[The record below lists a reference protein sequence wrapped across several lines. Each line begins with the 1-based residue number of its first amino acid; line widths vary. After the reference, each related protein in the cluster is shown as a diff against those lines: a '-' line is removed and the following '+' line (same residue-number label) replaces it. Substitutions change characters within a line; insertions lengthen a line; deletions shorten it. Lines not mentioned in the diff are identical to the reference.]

1 MTDKTEK
8 GWYLMHRG
16 WQKNGMFK
24 DEPFTEREAFEWMIS
39 EATYETKT
47 IAFKG
52 NPVKLTRGQLSH
64 SIRHMA
70 DEWGWSK
77 SKIES
82 YLNKLKKWDAIRT
95 DNRTGQNIITICNYD
110 EYQNMKDDDRTQ
122 TRREIGQ
129 PSDNHRTIN
138 NEDNQDNKVK
148 IKDIPS
154 EYPKKSKTRVAEKPA
169 DVSDEIWADYKTLRQ
184 AKRAPVTE
192 TVIAQNR
199 REAEKA
205 GWTLESALSECCAR
219 GWQGF
224 KADWVNKNNGE
235 NYGTYQ
241 PKLSKSDRIAAALD
255 AAQEQIFAAIEGG
268 TAPENL
274 AIAPPA
280 QPVIPDFQ
288 PVRQGAGATDG
299 DFPRLFHDPEG

>member
-1 MTDKTEK
+1 MSEKDK

-16 WQKNGMFK
+16 WQKNAMFK
-24 DEPFTEREAFEWMIS
+24 KEPFTEREAWEWLVS

-47 IAFKG
+47 VSFKG
-52 NPVKLTRGQLSH
+52 NPIKLTRGQLSH
-64 SIRHMA
+64 SIRYMA
-70 DEWGWSK
+70 DEWKWSK

-110 EYQNMKDDDRTQ
+110 EYQDMKDENRTQ
-122 TRREIGQ
+122 TGREIGQ

-138 NEDNQDNKVK
+138 NEDNQDKEIK

-154 EYPKKSKTRVAEKPA
+154 EYPKKSKTRVAEKPQ
-169 DVSDEIWADYKTLRQ
+169 DVSAEIWADYKTLRN

-224 KADWVNKNNGE
+224 KAEWINQTGKGNFS
-235 NYGTYQ
+235 GTHQ
-241 PKLSKSDRIAAALD
+241 QRPTKTDRIAAALD
-255 AAQEQIFAAIEGG
+255 AAQEQIFAGIDGREA
-268 TAPENL
+268 ENL
-274 AIAPPA
+274 AIAPPS
-280 QPVIPDFQ
+280 QPKLSGF
-288 PVRQGAGATDG
+288 
-299 DFPRLFHDPEG
+299 